1 MREDRYQNVARFY
14 DRLFEPMNSGLR
26 LLGVRMFRPQKG
38 MAVLDVGCGTGT
50 QLELYRRYECSL
62 FGIDTSSSM
71 LEIARDRLGDGAE
84 LRLHD
89 ASKMP
94 YENGAFD
101 LVTCMLALHEMN
113 HAMRAAVISEMKR
126 VLKDTGRILLIDFHP
141 GPILPFK
148 GWLTKSIIFLSELA
162 AGGEHFRNYR
172 HFMAIKGLPTLIQ
185 ETSLHIEKERVVGGG
200 ALALFLL
207 SDPNSE

>member
-1 MREDRYQNVARFY
+1 MREDRYRNVGRFY
-14 DRLFEPMNSGLR
+14 DRLFEPMTSGLR
-26 LLGVRMFRPQKG
+26 LLGVRMSRPQKG

-50 QLELYRRYECSL
+50 HLELYRRYGCSL
-62 FGIDTSSSM
+62 FGIDSSSM
-71 LEIARDRLGDGAE
+71 LEMARDRLGDGAE
-84 LRLHD
+84 LRLQD
-89 ASKMP
+89 ASEMP

-113 HAMRAAVISEMKR
+113 QAMRAAVISEMKR

-141 GPILPFK
+141 VPLRPFK
-148 GWLTKSIIFLSELA
+148 GWLTKPIIFLSELA

-185 ETSLHIEKERVVGGG
+185 ENSLQIEKERVVGGG

-207 SDPNSE
+207 SNPSSE